1 MNSHAFSRLTISIV
15 AVLLGFT
22 TFAQAGPPLICH
34 PIEIGQAK
42 SLPWVE
48 FNHRG
53 RTDYDLKNLSRDTL
67 AILDSHTPVLVRM
80 ETLRLAT
87 IYARHDTQVAKELIT
102 RLQERA
108 ANSDAAGR
116 PDALAWFD
124 VGYLAEAY
132 KQWMGQ
138 GEPNP
143 ASGLDGYGW
152 VKRAISLR
160 GQDPQMEFAAA
171 LITVGG
177 PEADHLEHVQKA
189 AGGAKIDPL
198 LARNLATHFMVNKGK
213 TASEMLAREL
223 KQ

>member
-1 MNSHAFSRLTISIV
+1 MNSPVFPRLAISIAAILV
-15 AVLLGFT
+15 GFT
-22 TFAQAGPPLICH
+22 TYAQAGPPLICH

-42 SLPWVE
+42 SLAWIDW
-48 FNHRG
+48 NQKG
-53 RTDYDLKNLSRDTL
+53 SGGYDLKNLTRETL
-67 AILDSHTPVLVRM
+67 AILDSKTSVLVRM
-80 ETLRLAT
+80 ETLRRAT
-87 IYARHDTQVAKELIT
+87 IYARHDPQVAKELLT
-102 RLQERA
+102 RLHERA
-108 ANSDAAGR
+108 ANSDAAGYSE
-116 PDALAWFD
+116 ALAWFD
-124 VGYLAEAY
+124 VGYLAETY

-177 PEADHLEHVQKA
+177 LEEDHQEHLQKA
-189 AGGAKIDPL
+189 TRGATIDPL

-213 TASEMLAREL
+213 TASEMLARE
-223 KQ
+223 K

>member
-1 MNSHAFSRLTISIV
+1 M
-15 AVLLGFT
+15 
-22 TFAQAGPPLICH
+22 
-34 PIEIGQAK
+34 
-42 SLPWVE
+42 
-48 FNHRG
+48 
-53 RTDYDLKNLSRDTL
+53 
-67 AILDSHTPVLVRM
+67 
-80 ETLRLAT
+80 
-87 IYARHDTQVAKELIT
+87 
-102 RLQERA
+102 
-108 ANSDAAGR
+108 
-116 PDALAWFD
+116 FD

-132 KQWMGQ
+132 KQWVGQ

-177 PEADHLEHVQKA
+177 PEADHQEHVQKA
-189 AGGAKIDPL
+189 AGGAKNDPL